1 MVPAFD
7 DAKDGICVLV
17 YTEGLGLALRINA
30 IYSNIFLLLLHEE
43 NSFWYIFCSRSDDK
57 EHCGFHDAH
66 TPLDS
71 KTSEQLGQYLF
82 LLKLSLLYTP
92 RAIVANVSASRDF
105 VFTVECS
112 CLFFI

>member
-1 MVPAFD
+1 M
-7 DAKDGICVLV
+7 
-17 YTEGLGLALRINA
+17 RINA

-43 NSFWYIFCSRSDDK
+43 NSFWYIFCSRSDDQ
-57 EHCGFHDAH
+57 EPCGFHDAH

>member
-1 MVPAFD
+1 ML
-7 DAKDGICVLV
+7 KNGICVLV
-17 YTEGLGLALRINA
+17 YTDGLGSALQDQCV
-30 IYSNIFLLLLHEE
+30 YSNIFLLLLHEE